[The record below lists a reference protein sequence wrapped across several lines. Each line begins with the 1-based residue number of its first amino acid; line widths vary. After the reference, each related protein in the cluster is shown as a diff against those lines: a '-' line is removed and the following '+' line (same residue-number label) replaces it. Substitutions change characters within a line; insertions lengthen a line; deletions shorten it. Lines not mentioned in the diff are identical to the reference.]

1 MKLEKKHAWFCIGVA
16 VWSFVIWGRFIKAL
30 ADEHA
35 KGTVEPAGY
44 YPAHIA
50 LIVINMI
57 LGLVFLSF
65 GIKVLRAL
73 GSTRD

>member
-1 MKLEKKHAWFCIGVA
+1 MTIGKKHAWFCIGVA

-44 YPAHIA
+44 YPAHIV
-50 LIVINMI
+50 LIIVNLV
-57 LGLVFLSF
+57 LGLVFLAF
-65 GIKVLRAL
+65 GLKVLRVAK
-73 GSTRD
+73 S

>member
-1 MKLEKKHAWFCIGVA
+1 MTIGKKHAWFFIGVA

-44 YPAHIA
+44 YPAHIV
-50 LIVINMI
+50 LIIVNLA
-57 LGLVFLSF
+57 LGLVFLGL

-73 GSTRD
+73 RS